1 MHLASAFEDVGAFTR
16 RVGRDAVEVGGSL
29 LELGEVLHGL
39 HRPLRTEQALNV
51 QAPQRW
57 RVDPMPM
64 LIGPNIADR
73 VGGGVRMA
81 VGVTVEA
88 GHALRGLQAAAVFD
102 GVELLLGKR
111 RDQQP
116 QSFEL
121 LGIEDVLEQLVEVAE
136 RHQFPLRDVA
146 QIRPCCQIDRRREL
160 GQKMIR
166 QVEVEVEASQIP
178 IGLLLR
184 FLDEE
189 FGEDHAARFVVGM
202 RQRKKTGGPELLFL
216 DFLRRQ
222 GREFLPGHARWQLD
236 AHAVLHRLAARHGR
250 SPGRPVSEVVARR
263 EQILLAL
270 RERRFLRLKAFYQ
283 GGEVFSDDRRCLRE
297 ADNRRGGQCGQEP
310 SHSRPN

>member
-1 MHLASAFEDVGAFTR
+1 MKATRPFFFCSFSFKSSTRLKNSTVSSSVNRRSSCRYGGDSLIALSGAGCARALDEEDLLAAHLALAGFGGRELAEDVELGRGREVEQSLKLRHEMHLAAAFEDVGAFAR
-16 RVGRDAVEVGGSL
+16 GVGRDTVEVGASL

-57 RVDPMPM
+57 RVVPMTM

-121 LGIEDVLEQLVEVAE
+121 LGIEDVLEQFVEVAE
-136 RHQFPLRDVA
+136 RHQFPLRDVT
-146 QIRPCCQIDRRREL
+146 QIRPRRQIDRRREL
-160 GQKMIR
+160 GQ
-166 QVEVEVEASQIP
+166 EA
-178 IGLLLR
+178 
-184 FLDEE
+184 
-189 FGEDHAARFVVGM
+189 
-202 RQRKKTGGPELLFL
+202 
-216 DFLRRQ
+216 
-222 GREFLPGHARWQLD
+222 
-236 AHAVLHRLAARHGR
+236 
-250 SPGRPVSEVVARR
+250 
-263 EQILLAL
+263 
-270 RERRFLRLKAFYQ
+270 
-283 GGEVFSDDRRCLRE
+283 
-297 ADNRRGGQCGQEP
+297 
-310 SHSRPN
+310 